1 MTISIFNMQFTVP
14 EAGSYRDGISAAC
27 CCAGGA
33 WGRESVLGEV
43 LLHLTCSRELETR
56 NTSDKRERKE
66 KKRNMGMKLVFCLTY
81 YHPGNKHS
89 FLLLPILTSCRGQLW
104 VMDLTAIDKKV
115 KEQTWSAMCLTT
127 CISGNLS
134 FSVPCLP
141 RLLCVN
147 DFRLWLPKFVPFG
160 TNSKYFFVRNC
171 NVACIEDTVTVTLC
185 VIMCLNGV

>member
-1 MTISIFNMQFTVP
+1 MFVLMTVSIFNTQFTIP
-14 EAGSYRDGISAAC
+14 EAGSCRDGISVAC
-27 CCAGGA
+27 
-33 WGRESVLGEV
+33 GRTGVCGRRVSVLGEV
-43 LLHLTCSRELETR
+43 LLHLTCSREIETR

-115 KEQTWSAMCLTT
+115 KEQTWSAMCLTV

-134 FSVPCLP
+134 FSLPCLP

-147 DFRLWLPKFVPFG
+147 DFRLWLLKFVLFD
-160 TNSKYFFVRNC
+160 TNSKYFFYPK
-171 NVACIEDTVTVTLC
+171 L
-185 VIMCLNGV
+185 